1 MNYEPKKSAYSFQ
14 TEATDFCL
22 NQDYSAIFY
31 EQGLGKTKI
40 AVDLLLKWL
49 SNDTV
54 TKVLVVTKKGL
65 LKNWEDEV
73 GIHSFLTPRILTT
86 DRGANH
92 RHLNGP
98 AKVLLAGYETVSV
111 EQKRLTQWCRFHRVA
126 IILDESQKIKNPISK
141 LTRTFLDLS
150 PEFTKRVIMT
160 GTPIANRPFDIWS
173 QIYFLDGG
181 ESLGAS
187 FEVFKDGLDL
197 PRHGASDELQE
208 NLESIFPSIS
218 NFCIRQTKK
227 NSGLELPNKSF
238 EDIECDWEPLQE
250 EKYQTLRSQLG
261 LVVRRDGNYLHDNA
275 EDILKRLLRLTQLAS
290 NPKLVDERYD
300 REPGKLAKLEE
311 LVDRILSKM
320 KGYRL
325 DCFCRKL

>member
-1 MNYEPKKSAYSFQ
+1 
-14 TEATDFCL
+14 
-22 NQDYSAIFY
+22 
-31 EQGLGKTKI
+31 
-40 AVDLLLKWL
+40 
-49 SNDTV
+49 
-54 TKVLVVTKKGL
+54 
-65 LKNWEDEV
+65 
-73 GIHSFLTPRILTT
+73 
-86 DRGANH
+86 
-92 RHLNGP
+92 
-98 AKVLLAGYETVSV
+98 
-111 EQKRLTQWCRFHRVA
+111 
-126 IILDESQKIKNPISK
+126 
-141 LTRTFLDLS
+141 
-150 PEFTKRVIMT
+150 MT

-311 LVDRILSKM
+311 LVDRILSKNEKVIVWTAFVENCDYLLKHFVERGNPTVKINGKM
-320 KGYRL
+320 SIDQRNKSVEKFKK
-325 DCFCRKL
+325 DEETKS